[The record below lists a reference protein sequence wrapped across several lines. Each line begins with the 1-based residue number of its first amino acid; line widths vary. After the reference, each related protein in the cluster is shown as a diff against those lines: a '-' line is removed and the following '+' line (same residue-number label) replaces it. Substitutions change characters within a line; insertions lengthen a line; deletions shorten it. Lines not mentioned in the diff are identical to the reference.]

1 MVRTAFAQLRQAL
14 NSYNRPVMP
23 FYGRSNEIFEHVFM
37 DEGYGRV
44 AVRVLRYVGSPVGM
58 TAVPTLHR
66 HSLGTVPPD
75 TPPAARLQ
83 ANQALR
89 RTRQGQC

>member
-1 MVRTAFAQLRQAL
+1 MFRTAFAQLRQAL

-44 AVRVLRYVGSPVGM
+44 AVRVLRYVGM

-66 HSLGTVPPD
+66 RSLGTVPPD
-75 TPPAARLQ
+75 RPTATRLQ